1 MTVTVLIGVMS
12 VLIHAHPG
20 ELEPTLT
27 SRELEGRQAAINA
40 RHAVVSNCAGAI
52 ADFEAQRRAKRSA
65 LIGKRH
71 ENPQHHHPTTSPA
84 RKPTYTTLQNV
95 SLFYHCTIS
104 SYPHV
109 NS

>member
-1 MTVTVLIGVMS
+1 MS

-40 RHAVVSNCAGAI
+40 RHAVVRNCAGAI
-52 ADFEAQRRAKRSA
+52 ADFEAQRRARRSA
-65 LIGKRH
+65 LIDKRH
-71 ENPQHHHPTTSPA
+71 DNPQHHHPPTSPA
-84 RKPTYTTLQNV
+84 RKPTYKTLQNV
-95 SLFYHCTIS
+95 SLFYYCPVA
-104 SYPHV
+104 SYPRV